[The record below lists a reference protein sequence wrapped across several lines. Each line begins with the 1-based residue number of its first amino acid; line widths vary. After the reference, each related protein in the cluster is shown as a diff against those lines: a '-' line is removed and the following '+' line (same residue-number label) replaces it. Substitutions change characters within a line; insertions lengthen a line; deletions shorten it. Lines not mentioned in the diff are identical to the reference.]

1 MSNHKKPAAE
11 PAVESFVEEF
21 LATSG
26 MICRIIDHMARF
38 HDAGHSH
45 PDAPPI
51 DVVLRGLLCDVLTP
65 LTDKCG
71 HSEIGIATA
80 VLRNASERISEE
92 ILLVNPDMLD
102 PDQV

>member
-1 MSNHKKPAAE
+1 MTNQHHPAAG

-26 MICRIIDHMARF
+26 MICRIIDHMTRF

-51 DVVLRGLLCDVLTP
+51 DVVLTGLLRDVLAP

-71 HSEIGIATA
+71 RSDIEIATA
-80 VLRNASERISEE
+80 VLRSASERISEE
-92 ILLVNPDMLD
+92 ILLVNPDVTD